1 MFIAEL
7 KRSIGPI
14 VGPIPVFNN
23 VNRIIKGRLFFVGK
37 SDGIRIGYF
46 AQASLKAL
54 EEMVLPRRVFDNRH
68 VDLRLIDR
76 VHADQIEIEIKNL
89 DIDDVQRT

>member
-1 MFIAEL
+1 MFIAEF
-7 KRSIGPI
+7 KRSVSPI
-14 VGPIPVFNN
+14 VGPIPVFND
-23 VNRIIKGRLFFVGK
+23 VDRIVKGRFFFVGK
-37 SDGIRIGYF
+37 RNGIRIGYL

-76 VHADQIEIEIKNL
+76 VHADQIKIEVKNL
-89 DIDDVQRT
+89 DIGDVKRT